1 MTARRAD
8 AGRGGPA
15 DAGTAG
21 HTGRADAGTAAR
33 TRPAEAGHVR
43 PGRPADAGTTGQ
55 TGRAGAGTTGRG
67 EHADA
72 PDRDPDAVRRFIE
85 RLASVLSEAGFP
97 RMPARVF
104 ASLLASDPGRL
115 NAAELAG
122 LLQVSPAAVSGSVRY
137 LSQLGL
143 VSKESEPGSRRV
155 GYRVPDD
162 VWDQI
167 LRLRDQVMKRWT
179 ATMRDGVEVLGA
191 GSPAGH
197 RLTESIRYFEFVG
210 AELPQLIERWRD
222 LQAAAGDA

>member
-1 MTARRAD
+1 MAARRAD
-8 AGRGGPA
+8 AGHGGL
-15 DAGTAG
+15 
-21 HTGRADAGTAAR
+21 ADAGTAAR
-33 TRPAEAGHVR
+33 IGSAEAGQVR
-43 PGRPADAGTTGQ
+43 PSGHADAGT
-55 TGRAGAGTTGRG
+55 AGRG

-72 PDRDPDAVRRFIE
+72 PPDRDPDAVRRFIE
-85 RLASVLSEAGFP
+85 RLASVLCEAGFP

-115 NAAELAG
+115 NAAELAE

-191 GSPAGH
+191 GSAAGH

>member
-8 AGRGGPA
+8 AGRGGLA
-15 DAGTAG
+15 DA
-21 HTGRADAGTAAR
+21 
-33 TRPAEAGHVR
+33 
-43 PGRPADAGTTGQ
+43 
-55 TGRAGAGTTGRG
+55 GRG

-115 NAAELAG
+115 NAAELAE

-137 LSQLGL
+137 LSQLGV

>member
-8 AGRGGPA
+8 ASRGGLADAGTAARTGPADAGHVRPSGPA

-21 HTGRADAGTAAR
+21 
-33 TRPAEAGHVR
+33 
-43 PGRPADAGTTGQ
+43 Q
-55 TGRAGAGTTGRG
+55 TGRAGTGTAGRG

-72 PDRDPDAVRRFIE
+72 PPDRDPDAVRRFIE

-191 GSPAGH
+191 GSAAGH